1 MTMRYAIGI
10 DLGGTAIK
18 YAVINQEG
26 QFFFSGKLPSR
37 AQESADAILSQLK
50 SAISLCLD
58 YCRQNEI
65 QPVGI
70 GLGTPGIID
79 ATNRIVMGGAEN
91 LVGWEN
97 LDIAT
102 PLEELSG
109 LPVFVSNDAN
119 LMGLGEGAFG
129 AGLGSENIVFIT
141 VGTGIGGAVMIN
153 GKLFN
158 GFANRG
164 TELGHTPLFSD
175 GKACACGSTGCL
187 EAYASVTALVEDFT
201 KAARAAGC
209 NYDEKDI
216 NGKFIIDLYHQ
227 KDPIALESLNNHFYY
242 LGRGLAGFINI
253 FSPQQ
258 IIVGGGISEAG
269 AFYIEQVRDQA
280 LKHAMTDCSVNTEIK
295 AATLGNNAGCMGA
308 AQLVF
313 SMK

>member
-1 MTMRYAIGI
+1 MNMRYAIGI

-18 YAVINQEG
+18 YAVINEEG
-26 QFFFSGKLPSR
+26 NFIFSGKLPSL
-37 AQESADAILSQLK
+37 AKESAEAVLSQLK
-50 SAISLCLD
+50 EAIRLCQEHA
-58 YCRQNEI
+58 QNNNI
-65 QPVGI
+65 HPVGI

-79 ATNRIVMGGAEN
+79 ATNRIVLGGAEN
-91 LVGWEN
+91 IVGWEN

-102 PLEELSG
+102 PLEAVLG
-109 LPVFVSNDAN
+109 LPVYVSNDAN

-129 AGLGSENIVFIT
+129 AGKGSQNIVFIT
-141 VGTGIGGAVMIN
+141 VGTGIGGAVMID

-175 GKACACGSTGCL
+175 GKPCGCGSIGCL
-187 EAYASVTALVEDFT
+187 EAYASVTALVEDF
-201 KAARAAGC
+201 KAAASEAGRSFT
-209 NYDEKDI
+209 DEEV

-227 KDPIALESLNNHFYY
+227 ADPIATKCLNDHFYY

-269 AFYIEQVRDQA
+269 AFYIEQVRAQA
-280 LKHAMTDCSVNTEIK
+280 MKHAMADCVVNTRIE

-313 SMK
+313 SF

>member
-1 MTMRYAIGI
+1 MRYAIGI

-18 YAVINQEG
+18 FAVINEEG
-26 QFFFSGKLPSR
+26 NFIYSGKLPSL
-37 AQESADAILSQLK
+37 AKESASAVLSQLK
-50 SAISLCLD
+50 EAVRLCLQH
-58 YCRQNEI
+58 CLNENI
-65 QPVGI
+65 QPIGI

-79 ATNRIVMGGAEN
+79 ATNRIVVGGAEN
-91 LVGWEN
+91 IEGWEN
-97 LDIAT
+97 IDVAT

-109 LPVFVSNDAN
+109 LPVYASNDAN

-129 AGLGSENIVFIT
+129 AGKGAENIVFFT
-141 VGTGIGGAVMIN
+141 VGTGIGGAVMIG

-175 GKACACGSTGCL
+175 GKPCACGSIGCL
-187 EAYASVTALVEDFT
+187 EAYASITALVSDF
-201 KAARAAGC
+201 KSACLAAGIS
-209 NYDEKDI
+209 YPGKEV
-216 NGKFIIDLYHQ
+216 NGKFIVDLYHQ
-227 KDPIALESLNNHFYY
+227 GDVIALKCMNDHFHY
-242 LGRGLAGFINI
+242 LGRGIAGFINI

-269 AFYIEQVRDQA
+269 DFYIENVRKHTLQ
-280 LKHAMTDCSVNTEIK
+280 HAMPECAVNTSIH

-313 SMK
+313 TSI